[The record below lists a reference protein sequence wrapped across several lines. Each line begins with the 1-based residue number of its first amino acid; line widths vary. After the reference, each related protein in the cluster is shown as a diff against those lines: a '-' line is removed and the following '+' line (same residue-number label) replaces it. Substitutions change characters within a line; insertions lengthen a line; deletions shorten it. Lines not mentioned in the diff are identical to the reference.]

1 MSKTSVVE
9 KWVEDAAALTK
20 PSKVIWADGSKQ
32 EYDRLVEDMLR
43 DNTLLELN
51 QKTYPGC
58 YLHRSHP
65 QDVARTEQLTFICTR
80 EKNDAGPTNNW
91 MEPAEAKAKAGA
103 YLQGSMSSRR
113 MWVIPYLMG
122 PAGSKGS
129 RTGVM
134 VTDSP
139 YVVASMHIMTRVGQ
153 VSTAWA
159 ISRQTVVS
167 SCTSPR
173 RS

>member
-1 MSKTSVVE
+1 GERK
-9 KWVEDAAALTK
+9 
-20 PSKVIWADGSKQ
+20 G
-32 EYDRLVEDMLR
+32 
-43 DNTLLELN
+43 
-51 QKTYPGC
+51 
-58 YLHRSHP
+58 
-65 QDVARTEQLTFICTR
+65 
-80 EKNDAGPTNNW
+80 AGPTKKW
-91 MEPAEAKAKAGA
+91 REPGEAKAKAGA

-153 VSTAWA
+153 VA
-159 ISRQTVVS
+159 IDHMRADDDFIAGLHGMGDL
-167 SCTSPR
+167 SPDR
-173 RS
+173 RLLLPLPRAKLNWGVGSGSGRDRRPCAK